1 MLTKEVSAHI
11 QKGIKMSETTD
22 TPKTTEEVNA
32 LPEGAFININM
43 TAENVKYDT
52 NLTVPELI
60 FWLRV
65 VENMA
70 LTKVLSGE

>member
-1 MLTKEVSAHI
+1 
-11 QKGIKMSETTD
+11 MSEATNA
-22 TPKTTEEVNA
+22 PEATEEVNS
-32 LPEGAFININM
+32 LPEGAFINISM

-70 LTKVLSGE
+70 LNKVLSGE

>member
-1 MLTKEVSAHI
+1 
-11 QKGIKMSETTD
+11 MSEATETSE
-22 TPKTTEEVNA
+22 TTEEVNA

-43 TAENVKYDT
+43 TPENVKYDT
-52 NLTVPELI
+52 NLTVPELV

-70 LTKVLSGE
+70 LNKVLGGE

>member
-1 MLTKEVSAHI
+1 
-11 QKGIKMSETTD
+11 MSEATEV
-22 TPKTTEEVNA
+22 PEVTEEVNA
-32 LPEGAFININM
+32 LPEGAFINISM
-43 TAENVKYDT
+43 TPENVKYDT

-70 LTKVLSGE
+70 LNKVLTGQ

>member
-1 MLTKEVSAHI
+1 MP
-11 QKGIKMSETTD
+11 ETPE
-22 TPKTTEEVNA
+22 TPETLEGEVNT